1 MDTYLRIRQS
11 LKRNRRK
18 SLFIGGLI
26 AAVMITSLPT
36 IFYIWDPPEKDC
48 SRSNSIGKT
57 NFSHI
62 RSSCSKGEAIDG
74 MSLHNSPCSSPFNWS
89 KLVEA
94 SSSRNI
100 STLKCNFKDTEADL
114 LALLRFWPALVEKYG
129 EVCGTYARNLLCH
142 HIYGDC
148 GTALQPTMQTC
159 LHVKDE
165 LCPELWETAQ
175 STFNSLSGFVKCLSI
190 PNCYTDFDNTSKAV
204 TSLSLPGLSPF
215 KIQ

>member
-1 MDTYLRIRQS
+1 
-11 LKRNRRK
+11 
-18 SLFIGGLI
+18 
-26 AAVMITSLPT
+26 
-36 IFYIWDPPEKDC
+36 
-48 SRSNSIGKT
+48 
-57 NFSHI
+57 
-62 RSSCSKGEAIDG
+62 